1 MRFYYELFSVF
12 FRIGL
17 FTLGGGY
24 AMLPLIEREIVDR
37 KKWIGSDDFLD
48 VLAVAQ
54 SLPGPIAVNTAVFV
68 GYRTRGFLGSITG
81 LLGTVMPSFLCMI
94 IIASFFVGIR
104 DNPVVGAIFTGI
116 RPAVAALIAA
126 SVWSL
131 GKKARLNWATG
142 ALALAAALAVWLG
155 GISPAWV
162 VLALALA
169 GAMYPVSGRSGPRRS
184 VRLSAPEG
192 PDEKVDVAVG
202 EDDPGEADV
211 GGDSPDGGDPKGGDD
226 LKKDDLKKG
235 NGGNG

>member
-1 MRFYYELFSVF
+1 MRFYFDLFSVF

-37 KKWIGSDDFLD
+37 KKWIGSEDFLD

-68 GYRTRGFLGSITG
+68 GYRTRGILGSITG

-104 DNPVVGAIFTGI
+104 DNPVVGAVFTGI

-131 GKKARLNWATG
+131 GKKARLNRITG

-162 VLALALA
+162 VLSLALV
-169 GAMYPVSGRSGPRRS
+169 GAMYPVSEQPKPHKGS
-184 VRLSAPEG
+184 VRLTAPEG
-192 PDEKVDVAVG
+192 PDEKVDVPIEAGVSEDAGDGVG
-202 EDDPGEADV
+202 ESAIRKNNDSDQGEAR
-211 GGDSPDGGDPKGGDD
+211 
-226 LKKDDLKKG
+226 
-235 NGGNG
+235 NG

>member
-1 MRFYYELFSVF
+1 MVF

-24 AMLPLIEREIVDR
+24 AMLPLIEREIVDK
-37 KKWIGSDDFLD
+37 KKWISSDDFLD

-68 GYRTRGFLGSITG
+68 GYRTRGLPGSLTG
-81 LLGTVMPSFLCMI
+81 LFGTVMPSFLCMI

-104 DNPVVGAIFTGI
+104 DNPVVGAVFTGI

-131 GKKARLNWATG
+131 GKKAKLTWITG

-155 GISPAWV
+155 GVSPAWV
-162 VLALALA
+162 VLALAFV
-169 GAMYPVSGRSGPRRS
+169 GAMYPVSNKQTDRPKGS
-184 VRLSAPEG
+184 VRLTAPEG
-192 PDEKVDVAVG
+192 PDEKVDVPVG
-202 EDDPGEADV
+202 VEPEIDTNENNDTNPNNLE
-211 GGDSPDGGDPKGGDD
+211 
-226 LKKDDLKKG
+226 
-235 NGGNG
+235 NGGKHNG